1 MEKILTSGTGIDK
14 WNQEKEKFNYIL
26 EKYNLKDAWDIV
38 DLFEKK
44 IAEYSGSKYA
54 VSVDNC
60 TNALFLCLKYLK
72 YTGEI
77 LIPSRTYISVPCTI
91 IHAGCK
97 VKFEDREWSG
107 SYQLKPLPIYDG
119 AVRFKKGMYKKD
131 TFHCLSFHIRKHLP
145 IGKGGMI
152 LTDDKEAYKWFKIA
166 RYEGRHQEIPYKDDK
181 IDMIGWNMYM
191 TPEQAAKGIELFEN
205 IKDYNDDQDSSET
218 CRDISKFKIYEK
230 ANR

>member
-1 MEKILTSGTGIDK
+1 MEQKLTSGTGIDN

-26 EKYNLKDAWDIV
+26 QKYNLKDAWDIV

-72 YTGEI
+72 YTGEVI
-77 LIPSRTYISVPCTI
+77 IPSRTYISVPCTI
-91 IHAGCK
+91 INAGAK

-107 SYQLKPLPIYDG
+107 LYQLKPLNVYDG
-119 AVRFKKGMYKKD
+119 AVRFRRGMYKKD

-152 LTDDKEAYKWFKIA
+152 LTDSKDAYKWFKIA
-166 RYEGRHQEIPYKDDK
+166 RYEGRHQEIPYKDDNFE
-181 IDMIGWNMYM
+181 IVGWNMYM
-191 TPEQAAKGIELFEN
+191 TP
-205 IKDYNDDQDSSET
+205 
-218 CRDISKFKIYEK
+218 
-230 ANR
+230 